1 MPNFEWDI
9 NVDNLLNGIAAVDK
23 KAQAAV
29 EMYAKHQAKNL
40 ESYAKKNAPWADR
53 TGMARK
59 SLNATTEKR
68 DNGIRIT
75 LAHGV
80 DYGLWLELAHEKR
93 LAIVKPTIELRGNE
107 VLKGYADLLNKMG
120 Y

>member
-1 MPNFEWDI
+1 MSKSGISFNIEG
-9 NVDNLLNGIAAVDK
+9 LLNGLN
-23 KAQAAV
+23 
-29 EMYAKHQAKNL
+29 NL
-40 ESYAKKNAPWADR
+40 EVKSASATRIYAETAKQKLVDESKENAPWTDR

-59 SLNATTEKR
+59 SLNATTEKI

-93 LAIVKPTIELRGNE
+93 FAIVKPTIELRGNE